1 MPLDGTLEKSN
12 VLKPALE
19 VDSALTG
26 AANEDT
32 LETLEASLR
41 TDLRTAELMSAF
53 ARLVKRDGF
62 CLVLRI
68 GRRLFFF
75 RDPSEEEKGR
85 EREKIRVEGTKKIL
99 SSLYIP
105 HNRGI
110 PFLHFLSFAR
120 TNVHVNTHKER
131 ARARAREREGIK
143 KKDKLRERERRRL

>member
-68 GRRLFFF
+68 GRRFFF
-75 RDPSEEEKGR
+75 FPRPVR
-85 EREKIRVEGTKKIL
+85 R
-99 SSLYIP
+99 
-105 HNRGI
+105 
-110 PFLHFLSFAR
+110 
-120 TNVHVNTHKER
+120 
-131 ARARAREREGIK
+131 REGK
-143 KKDKLRERERRRL
+143 RTRKNQG

>member
-68 GRRLFFF
+68 EAFTPSRLGAKKRRKTGK
-75 RDPSEEEKGR
+75 EEEK
-85 EREKIRVEGTKKIL
+85 
-99 SSLYIP
+99 
-105 HNRGI
+105 
-110 PFLHFLSFAR
+110 
-120 TNVHVNTHKER
+120 
-131 ARARAREREGIK
+131 
-143 KKDKLRERERRRL
+143 

>member
-32 LETLEASLR
+32 LETLEASWR

-68 GRRLFFF
+68 EAFTLLALERR
-75 RDPSEEEKGR
+75 RKTGKEERSER
-85 EREKIRVEGTKKIL
+85 TREKIRV
-99 SSLYIP
+99 
-105 HNRGI
+105 
-110 PFLHFLSFAR
+110 
-120 TNVHVNTHKER
+120 
-131 ARARAREREGIK
+131 
-143 KKDKLRERERRRL
+143 

>member
-53 ARLVKRDGF
+53 ARLVKRDVF
-62 CLVLRI
+62 VWSYEDRESS
-68 GRRLFFF
+68 FFF
-75 RDPSEEEKGR
+75 PSEKSR
-85 EREKIRVEGTKKIL
+85 RV
-99 SSLYIP
+99 
-105 HNRGI
+105 
-110 PFLHFLSFAR
+110 
-120 TNVHVNTHKER
+120 
-131 ARARAREREGIK
+131 
-143 KKDKLRERERRRL
+143 

>member
-68 GRRLFFF
+68 EAFTPSRLGA
-75 RDPSEEEKGR
+75 EEENWK
-85 EREKIRVEGTKKIL
+85 
-99 SSLYIP
+99 
-105 HNRGI
+105 
-110 PFLHFLSFAR
+110 R
-120 TNVHVNTHKER
+120 TSITTF
-131 ARARAREREGIK
+131 
-143 KKDKLRERERRRL
+143 